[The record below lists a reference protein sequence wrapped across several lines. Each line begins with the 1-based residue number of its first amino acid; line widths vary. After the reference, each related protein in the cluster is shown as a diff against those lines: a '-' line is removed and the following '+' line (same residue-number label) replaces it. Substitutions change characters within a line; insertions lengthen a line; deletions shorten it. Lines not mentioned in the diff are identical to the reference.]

1 MATDSLHGLAPK
13 DAVPRFK
20 SATPLAQMGLGPEE
34 GFVLSRVDGMTRLG
48 ELLDLVPFAPERT
61 VEILRKL
68 WLAGA
73 IEIPGHAPPVMD
85 THPTP
90 PSAKSSA
97 QIHAVPVATATVPE
111 GVELTLEQVQNIDA
125 YFTML
130 RDRNAFELLGLSRG
144 ADKKEVKRAYFKL
157 SKDFHPDRFYGRNL
171 GAYRERLSQI
181 FQALKSA
188 FDLLSDDERRA
199 AYEESVFGESVFG
212 GA

>member
-1 MATDSLHGLAPK
+1 MATDPLSGLAPK

-20 SATPLAQMGLGPEE
+20 SVTPLAQMGLGPEE

-48 ELLDLVPFAPERT
+48 ELLDLVPFEPERT

-73 IEIPGHAPPVMD
+73 IEIPGHAPPVIVASA
-85 THPTP
+85 P
-90 PSAKSSA
+90 PSARSSA
-97 QIHAVPVATATVPE
+97 KIHAVPVAAASVPE
-111 GVELTLEQVQNIDA
+111 GVELTLAQVQNIDA

-130 RDRNAFELLGLSRG
+130 RDCNAFELLGLSQG
-144 ADKKEVKRAYFKL
+144 ADKKDVKRAYFKL
-157 SKDFHPDRFYGRNL
+157 SKDFHPDRFYGKNL
-171 GAYRERLSQI
+171 GPYRERLSQI

-188 FDLLSDDERRA
+188 FDLLSDDDRRA
-199 AYEESVFGESVFG
+199 AYEESVFG